1 MPKNLWC
8 ESESDCQGILSGEL
22 ADLNIWSRRFS
33 SDEMTR
39 FTKCESKGEGDLL
52 SWGSAKWDFYN
63 VGSEDKNLQV
73 WDLAQKLL
81 IEFKIIYEFKEICD
95 EKEAS
100 FIIFPEL
107 RSYND
112 IFGFCRSMGAE
123 MATPRCGIQL
133 FADEKNI
140 YCVCIRT

>member
-1 MPKNLWC
+1 M
-8 ESESDCQGILSGEL
+8 E
-22 ADLNIWSRRFS
+22 FS
-33 SDEMTR
+33 T
-39 FTKCESKGEGDLL
+39 FLI
-52 SWGSAKWDFYN
+52 
-63 VGSEDKNLQV
+63 
-73 WDLAQKLL
+73 KL
-81 IEFKIIYEFKEICD
+81 KIIYEFKQICD

-133 FADEKNI
+133 FADEKKHLLCLHSHI
-140 YCVCIRT
+140 EPLRTKRACSMSPDHL